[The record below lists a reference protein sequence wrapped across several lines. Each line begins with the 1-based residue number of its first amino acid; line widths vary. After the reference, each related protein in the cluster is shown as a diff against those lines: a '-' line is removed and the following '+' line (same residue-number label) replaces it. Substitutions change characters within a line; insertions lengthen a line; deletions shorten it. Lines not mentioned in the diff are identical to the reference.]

1 MSISN
6 DLSIVLYFPFNQYL
20 TTDEPIIIFDI
31 SPSNKIP
38 YNMYITITKY
48 QYITKYQAQSLTF
61 SKFCKYSLAIMDSQ
75 LLTN

>member
-48 QYITKYQAQSLTF
+48 QYITKYQA
-61 SKFCKYSLAIMDSQ
+61 
-75 LLTN
+75 